1 MNTDELSKRL
11 AQTLGNALSSERF
24 AKSGEQVVTDIYIQ
38 PLLEEGVV
46 NVLDDDDNLVQSE
59 PCGWLD
65 QLGKSSFYDSFK
77 VVAEK
82 AVAALKS
89 DNDLAKVNIFQP
101 FSFVLVDDKGEH
113 LGDIDV
119 VDDDTIILSDELLK
133 GWEKDLDD
141 FIKKLLED

>member
-1 MNTDELSKRL
+1 M
-11 AQTLGNALSSERF
+11 
-24 AKSGEQVVTDIYIQ
+24 
-38 PLLEEGVV
+38 
-46 NVLDDDDNLVQSE
+46 
-59 PCGWLD
+59 
-65 QLGKSSFYDSFK
+65 
-77 VVAEK
+77 AEK